1 MQCEGRREWI
11 KAGLREKKRRMHLEG
26 LRSEKKEGERYIALW
41 VSLFK
46 GERFNRLGSQVS
58 LLIAK

>member
-1 MQCEGRREWI
+1 
-11 KAGLREKKRRMHLEG
+11 MHLEG